1 MSKVIINSKV
11 YSSNEKETLKEV
23 KGILKDNKISYFYDE
38 VKVNINILKDKV
50 FLQRESTNMKLNLE
64 FQLNKT
70 LKTNY
75 FLKDLNLEFIVE
87 TKTKIL
93 DIKNESIKI
102 EYDLF
107 INDEFSDSFTY
118 ILEWRD
124 LKWI

>member
-1 MSKVIINSKV
+1 MSKVIINSIV
-11 YSSNEKETLKEV
+11 YSNSEKETLKEV

-38 VKVNINILKDKV
+38 VMVNINILKDKV

-124 LKWI
+124 LK

>member
-38 VKVNINILKDKV
+38 VMVNINILKDKV
-50 FLQRESTNMKLNLE
+50 FLQRESKNIKLNLE
-64 FQLNKT
+64 FQLNKA

-124 LKWI
+124 LK

>member
-11 YSSNEKETLKEV
+11 YSSNEKETIIEV

-38 VKVNINILKDKV
+38 VMVNINILKDKV

-124 LKWI
+124 LK

>member
-1 MSKVIINSKV
+1 
-11 YSSNEKETLKEV
+11 
-23 KGILKDNKISYFYDE
+23 
-38 VKVNINILKDKV
+38 
-50 FLQRESTNMKLNLE
+50 MKLNLE

-124 LKWI
+124 LK